1 MTNFGI
7 KKFYNSLKTGPNF
20 FLQHF
25 KNKIISSL
33 VKFVA
38 TKRYDNNF
46 FSTISFVAVFGSGI
60 RGLRSGIQDP
70 GWVKIRIR
78 DKHPGSATLEKIS
91 QKQDGGFNKH
101 VVWVCAPCLAVL
113 SWLSCRSQGGWAAWV
128 GPRTGPP
135 TQAPPGTTR
144 FPPRL
149 DVCRVTFLG
158 DVWFGMSYFRRC
170 YKTVDFAMA
179 ASQNG
184 VCKESVIK

>member
-1 MTNFGI
+1 M
-7 KKFYNSLKTGPNF
+7 KL
-20 FLQHF
+20 
-25 KNKIISSL
+25 
-33 VKFVA
+33 VA
-38 TKRYDNNF
+38 TKRYFNKF

-60 RGLRSGIQDP
+60 RGPRSGIQDP

-78 DKHPGSATLEKIS
+78 EKIS

-113 SWLSCRSQGGWAAWV
+113 SWLSCRSQGGWAGWG

-135 TQAPPGTTR
+135 TQALPGTTR

-149 DVCRVTFLG
+149 DACGVTFLG
-158 DVWFGMSYFRRC
+158 DVWFGMSSFRRC